1 MSNQADV
8 QSIDAL
14 KEFRVALALFSEDV
28 LQALGGVDTE
38 LKRTAQWVHHD
49 RRTYWQEQIKRR
61 REQVTMAQ
69 SEVFRRKLQKTSD
82 YTPAMSEQKELLRKA
97 EAALQDAE
105 LRLGLVKKWETA
117 IQQTLLEYHST
128 TARIKNLSAGDIP
141 RAIALLERMIVSLEA
156 YVNVS
161 SPSSSGSREP
171 FASIMDSAL
180 ASDADADDVKT
191 APGDDDGGGD
201 GARSDPGAAQV
212 DADRPS
218 EPPA

>member
-8 QSIDAL
+8 QSVDAL

-38 LKRTAQWVHHD
+38 LKRTVQWVHHD
-49 RRTYWQEQIKRR
+49 RRAYWQEQIKRR
-61 REQVTMAQ
+61 REQVSMAQ
-69 SEVFRRKLQKTSD
+69 SEVFRRKLQKTAD

-117 IQQTLLEYHST
+117 IQQALLEYHST
-128 TARIKNLSAGDIP
+128 TARIKNLSGGDVP

-156 YVNVS
+156 YLNVS
-161 SPSSSGSREP
+161 APSSSGSSEP
-171 FASIMDSAL
+171 FASIMNGAL
-180 ASDADADDVKT
+180 ASDAEADEVKT
-191 APGDDDGGGD
+191 APAGD
-201 GARSDPGAAQV
+201 GRDGAEPVSDEGQDQTV
-212 DADRPS
+212 EPS